1 MYFSTIS
8 VAVTDWYICT
18 IIQPDYCIHRTII
31 GLKTTISRC
40 RIQSIQTTNK
50 SLRHGKL
57 PINQHSSSYIVNCKR
72 GVVKMK
78 TSLHD
83 MTGLMIMSLVVI
95 VGGALRLM
103 VCLP

>member
-1 MYFSTIS
+1 
-8 VAVTDWYICT
+8 
-18 IIQPDYCIHRTII
+18 
-31 GLKTTISRC
+31 
-40 RIQSIQTTNK
+40 
-50 SLRHGKL
+50 
-57 PINQHSSSYIVNCKR
+57 
-72 GVVKMK
+72 MK